1 MKNTVYK
8 CEFSLQ
14 DLQILYYLI
23 EKEIVNT
30 ESHLSGSLSDKS
42 VKLQSY
48 EDLLSKKNVLERT
61 KKQIKNYYGD
71 INVR

>member
-1 MKNTVYK
+1 MNNTVYK

-14 DLQILYYLI
+14 DLQTLYYLI
-23 EKEIVNT
+23 EKEILVT

-48 EDLLSKKNVLERT
+48 EDLLSKRNVLERT
-61 KKQIKNYYGD
+61 RKQIKNYYGD
-71 INVR
+71 IDVR

>member
-1 MKNTVYK
+1 MNNTVYK

-14 DLQILYYLI
+14 DLQTLYYLI
-23 EKEIVNT
+23 EKEILVT

-48 EDLLSKKNVLERT
+48 EDLLSKRNVLERT
-61 KKQIKNYYGD
+61 RKQIKNYYGD
-71 INVR
+71 IDAR